1 MKTFSGLQLEP
12 DIKGFPSANLILPN
26 YVCPAPFLKIDA
38 CTLSTVIIT
47 NCTDTAGSALDYLEE
62 FDNSF
67 ISISDN
73 QSSYPAHLFTM
84 QAFHS
89 IGMFFFFK
97 SSLRFAWIVP
107 SCHSWRSNMKNL
119 RLNPPPPPPRA
130 FVFPFCHDGEL
141 NSSLIVLP
149 SISVLLQEFN
159 ASLASSAVAKSTNA
173 YLRGEEDSSQP
184 GSNKGYL

>member
-89 IGMFFFFK
+89 IGMLFFFK
-97 SSLRFAWIVP
+97 AASDLSGLG
-107 SCHSWRSNMKNL
+107 
-119 RLNPPPPPPRA
+119 PPA
-130 FVFPFCHDGEL
+130 TAGD
-141 NSSLIVLP
+141 
-149 SISVLLQEFN
+149 Q
-159 ASLASSAVAKSTNA
+159 T
-173 YLRGEEDSSQP
+173 
-184 GSNKGYL
+184 